1 MRRNI
6 IMGIIGI
13 VILSI
18 ISVVEIVLIL
28 PQPTPEEITS
38 DNSPTPITTTTAI
51 PSATPTRFPTN
62 TPTAT
67 MTLTLTST
75 PTLSTRIAQAS
86 IIMPDVTLIPT
97 STDLPDDVQI
107 LAEPPHPIEPLP
119 NATLLPA
126 PYNNFENWVTFE
138 SDHPALQYIRGDWTP
153 IGSQQASRGQYHFS
167 EAPDA
172 VLRFPFSGEA
182 IRIRYVGFTNGGIWE
197 VVVNGEVMATIDSYS
212 PTGLFAVTAVF
223 YVGAGE
229 HLLELRNTNNTN
241 PNSSGNMIAIDAIDV
256 YQADDLTLIL
266 PNGKVPSPIA
276 TPTLI
281 PVEQIELIQAPPS
294 PQPTATAIPPRVI
307 EASVIVGYDENLN
320 QVLDVSEGIRGISVR
335 LVEVGTN
342 NLLAHAFTDAQGFA
356 QLQATS
362 HAEVQ
367 LVVPYF
373 GQAWTLSGSSEPQ
386 TFTLLL
392 SAGNQPGLI
401 P

>member
-1 MRRNI
+1 MRRKI
-6 IMGIIGI
+6 IIGI
-13 VILSI
+13 SFFGILSTIIVIGILSI
-18 ISVVEIVLIL
+18 I
-28 PQPTPEEITS
+28 QPATPKDVSS
-38 DNSPTPITTTTAI
+38 DHSPTPIITATHV
-51 PSATPTRFPTN
+51 PSNTPTQFPTN
-62 TPTAT
+62 TSTPTT
-67 MTLTLTST
+67 TPTSTHT

-86 IIMPDVTLIPT
+86 IIMPDVTLLPT
-97 STDLPDDVQI
+97 STALPNDVQI
-107 LAEPPHPIEPLP
+107 LAAPPQPIEPLP
-119 NATLLPA
+119 NATRLPA
-126 PYNNFENWVTFE
+126 PYTDFINWVTFE
-138 SDHPALQYIRGDWTP
+138 SDHPALHYIGGDWTP

-167 EAPDA
+167 EAPNA
-172 VLRFPFSGEA
+172 MLQFPFSGEA
-182 IRIRYVGFTNGGIWE
+182 IRLRYVGFTNGGICE
-197 VVVNGEVMATIDSYS
+197 VVLNGDVVMPIDSYS
-212 PTGLFAVTAVF
+212 STGLFAVTEVF
-223 YVGAGE
+223 YLGAGE
-229 HLLELRNTNNTN
+229 HLLEVRNANEAN

-256 YQADDLTLIL
+256 YQADELTLIL
-266 PNGKVPSPIA
+266 PNGELPSPSA

-307 EASVIVGYDENLN
+307 DASVIVGYDENLN

-342 NLLAHAFTDAQGFA
+342 NVLAHAFTDAQGFA

-373 GQAWTLSGSSEPQ
+373 GQAWALTGSRESQ

>member
-1 MRRNI
+1 MQRNI
-6 IMGIIGI
+6 IIGIIGI

-18 ISVVEIVLIL
+18 SVVGIVLIL
-28 PQPTPEEITS
+28 TQPTPEEITS
-38 DNSPTPITTTTAI
+38 DNSPTPITTATYV
-51 PSATPTRFPTN
+51 PSITPSQFPTN

-67 MTLTLTST
+67 LNPTLTST

-97 STDLPDDVQI
+97 STPFPDDVQI
-107 LAEPPHPIEPLP
+107 LAAPPQPIDPLP
-119 NATLLPA
+119 NATRLPA
-126 PYNNFENWVTFE
+126 PYTDFINWVTFE
-138 SDHPALQYIRGDWTP
+138 SDHPALHYIGGDWTP

-167 EAPDA
+167 EADDA
-172 VLRFPFSGEA
+172 VLQFPFSGEA
-182 IRIRYVGFTNGGIWE
+182 IRLRYVGFTNGGIWE
-197 VVVNGEVMATIDSYS
+197 VVLNGDVVMTIDSYS
-212 PTGLFAVTAVF
+212 PTGLFAVTEVF
-223 YVGAGE
+223 YLGAGE
-229 HLLELRNTNNTN
+229 HLMEVRNTNEANT
-241 PNSSGNMIAIDAIDV
+241 NSSGNMIAIDAIDV

-266 PNGKVPSPIA
+266 PNGELPSP
-276 TPTLI
+276 TPTATLI

-307 EASVIVGYDENLN
+307 DASVIVGYDENLN

-342 NLLAHAFTDAQGFA
+342 NVLAHAFTDAQGFA

-373 GQAWTLSGSSEPQ
+373 GQAWTLTGSRESQ
-386 TFTLLL
+386 IFTLLL